1 MKSMTAL
8 ENQTGSLSPP
18 MASTSASTPPEQPGR
33 ESSNEIQRFIS
44 RSQFTVR
51 HTATH
56 ACAFES
62 HAHAAYTV
70 TALLSGTLIATV
82 GDDTFELSSGQT
94 TLTNVGQNHSAR
106 GERIEFVSIGISP
119 SLMNEMV
126 TEIGLTRTTANII
139 FRQASVTDLAIT
151 KMAGEI
157 AAEVADVQLGRAA
170 MIEAQVR
177 QLAIHLLRCHLTV
190 RQSDQIE
197 LSRAGPVDRRLRRAI
212 EFMHDNFGRE
222 LALEEIASAAY
233 LSEYHFA
240 RLFKQITGVT
250 PHVYLANVR
259 LERARKLLADTA
271 LPIGQIAS
279 MVGYQ
284 SQSHFSKMF
293 RSVTGITPRAY
304 REGSRR

>member
-1 MKSMTAL
+1 MKSMTAF
-8 ENQTGSLSPP
+8 EHQSGSLAQ
-18 MASTSASTPPEQPGR
+18 ASPEQR
-33 ESSNEIQRFIS
+33 VLESVNEIQRFIS

-51 HTATH
+51 HTAT
-56 ACAFES
+56 AECAFES

-70 TALLSGTLIATV
+70 TALLTGVLSATV
-82 GDDTFELSSGQT
+82 GDHTFELSAGQT

-106 GERIEFVSIGISP
+106 GEQVEFVSIGMSP
-119 SLMNEMV
+119 ALMNEMM
-126 TEIGLTRTTANII
+126 TEIGLTRTTANIN
-139 FRQASVTDLAIT
+139 FREASVTDPSIT

-177 QLAIHLLRCHLTV
+177 QLAIHILRCHLTV

-222 LALEEIASAAY
+222 LGLEEIASAAY

-271 LPIGQIAS
+271 LPISQIAS

-304 REGSRR
+304 REAARP

>member
-1 MKSMTAL
+1 MKSIAAL
-8 ENQTGSLSPP
+8 NETHSLTR
-18 MASTSASTPPEQPGR
+18 ALV
-33 ESSNEIQRFIS
+33 EIQKFIS

-51 HTATH
+51 HTATRE
-56 ACAFES
+56 CEFDS

-70 TALLSGTLIATV
+70 TAILYGNLTATI
-82 GDDTFELSSGQT
+82 GDNAFELSTGET
-94 TLTNVGQNHSAR
+94 GLTNVGQNHSAH
-106 GERIEFVSIGISP
+106 GEQVEFVSIGVSP
-119 SLMNEMV
+119 ALVNEMV

-139 FRQASVTDLAIT
+139 FRQATIVDPIIT
-151 KMAGEI
+151 KMAREI
-157 AAEVADVQLGRAA
+157 AAEVADEQLGRTA
-170 MIEAQVR
+170 MLDALVR
-177 QLAIHLLRCHLTV
+177 RLAIHLLRSHLTV

-197 LSRAGPVDRRLRRAI
+197 LSRAGPVDRRLRLAI
-212 EFMHDNFGRE
+212 EFMHDNFGRD

-271 LPIGQIAS
+271 LPISEIAAI
-279 MVGYQ
+279 VGYQ

-304 REGSRR
+304 REGGRR

>member
-1 MKSMTAL
+1 MKSIAAL
-8 ENQTGSLSPP
+8 NETHSRGE
-18 MASTSASTPPEQPGR
+18 SA
-33 ESSNEIQRFIS
+33 NEIQRFIS

-51 HTATH
+51 HTATE
-56 ACAFES
+56 ACQFES
-62 HAHAAYTV
+62 HAHAAYTA
-70 TALLSGTLIATV
+70 TAVLAGQLTATI
-82 GDDTFELSSGQT
+82 GDVVFELPAGET
-94 TLTNVGQNHSAR
+94 ALTNVGQNHSAR
-106 GERIEFVSIGISP
+106 GNQVEFVSIGVS
-119 SLMNEMV
+119 SALVTEMV
-126 TEIGLTRTTANII
+126 TEIGLTRTTANIV
-139 FRQASVTDLAIT
+139 FRRATITDPTIT
-151 KMAGEI
+151 KMAREI
-157 AAEVADVQLGRAA
+157 AAEVADKQLGRTA
-170 MIEAQVR
+170 MLDALVR
-177 QLAIHLLRCHLTV
+177 QFVIHLLRCHLTV

-197 LSRAGPVDRRLRRAI
+197 LSRAGPVDRRLRLAI

-259 LERARKLLADTA
+259 LERARKLLAETA
-271 LPIGQIAS
+271 LPISEIAS

-304 REGSRR
+304 REAAKP

>member
-1 MKSMTAL
+1 MKSMPAL
-8 ENQTGSLSPP
+8 SETHSRGE
-18 MASTSASTPPEQPGR
+18 SA
-33 ESSNEIQRFIS
+33 NEIQRFIS

-51 HTATH
+51 HTATE
-56 ACAFES
+56 ACQFES

-70 TALLSGTLIATV
+70 SAVLAGQLTATI
-82 GDDTFELSSGQT
+82 GDDTFELPAGET
-94 TLTNVGQNHSAR
+94 ALTNVGQNHSAR
-106 GERIEFVSIGISP
+106 GEQVEFVSIGVAP
-119 SLMNEMV
+119 ALVTEMV

-139 FRQASVTDLAIT
+139 FRRAAVTDSTIT
-151 KMAGEI
+151 KRAREI
-157 AAEVADVQLGRAA
+157 AAEVADEQLGRTA
-170 MIEAQVR
+170 MLDSLVR
-177 QLAIHLLRCHLTV
+177 QFVIHLLRCHLTV

-197 LSRAGPVDRRLRRAI
+197 LSRAGPVDRRLRLAI

-259 LERARKLLADTA
+259 LERARRLLADTV
-271 LPIGQIAS
+271 LPISEIAA

-304 REGSRR
+304 REGAKP

>member
-1 MKSMTAL
+1 MKSIAAL
-8 ENQTGSLSPP
+8 NETHSRGE
-18 MASTSASTPPEQPGR
+18 SA
-33 ESSNEIQRFIS
+33 NEIQRFIS

-51 HTATH
+51 HTATE
-56 ACAFES
+56 ACEFES
-62 HAHAAYTV
+62 HAHAAYTA
-70 TALLSGTLIATV
+70 TAVLAGQLTATI
-82 GDDTFELSSGQT
+82 GDDTFELPAGET
-94 TLTNVGQNHSAR
+94 ALTNVGQNHSAR
-106 GERIEFVSIGISP
+106 GNQVEFVSIGVSP
-119 SLMNEMV
+119 ALVTEIV

-139 FRQASVTDLAIT
+139 FRGAAVTDSTIT
-151 KMAGEI
+151 KMARQI
-157 AAEVADVQLGRAA
+157 AAEVADEQLGRTA
-170 MIEAQVR
+170 MLDSLVR
-177 QLAIHLLRCHLTV
+177 QFVIHLLRCHLTV
-190 RQSDQIE
+190 RKSDQIE
-197 LSRAGPVDRRLRRAI
+197 LSRAGPVDRRLRLAI

-271 LPIGQIAS
+271 LPISEIAS

-304 REGSRR
+304 REAAKP

>member
-1 MKSMTAL
+1 MKSMAALDKIDALTPRLGEKSDSGTA
-8 ENQTGSLSPP
+8 
-18 MASTSASTPPEQPGR
+18 A
-33 ESSNEIQRFIS
+33 EIQRFVS

-51 HTATH
+51 HTATDS
-56 ACAFES
+56 CEFET

-70 TALLSGTLIATV
+70 TAVFAGQLIATI
-82 GDDTFELSSGQT
+82 GSETFEASEDEAV
-94 TLTNVGQNHSAR
+94 LTNVGQNHSAR
-106 GERIEFVSIGISP
+106 GKQVEFVSIGVSP
-119 SLMNEMV
+119 ALVNEMV
-126 TEIGLTRTTANII
+126 TEIGVTRTTANIV
-139 FRQASVTDLAIT
+139 FRQATIADPILT
-151 KMAGEI
+151 KMAREI
-157 AAEVADVQLGRAA
+157 AAEVSAEQLGRTA
-170 MIEAQVR
+170 MLDTLVR
-177 QLAIHLLRCHLTV
+177 GLVIHLLRCHLTV
-190 RQSDQIE
+190 RQTDQIE

-222 LALEEIASAAY
+222 LALEEVAAAAY

-259 LERARKLLADTA
+259 LERARKLLADTV
-271 LPIGQIAS
+271 LPISQIAS

-304 REGSRR
+304 REAARQP

>member
-1 MKSMTAL
+1 MKSTATM
-8 ENQTGSLSPP
+8 EERNSLTPTLDQRRDSSDQ
-18 MASTSASTPPEQPGR
+18 ST
-33 ESSNEIQRFIS
+33 NEIQRFVS
-44 RSQFTVR
+44 RSQFSIR
-51 HTATH
+51 HTAAE
-56 ACAFES
+56 ACEFAS

-70 TALLSGTLIATV
+70 TAVLAGQLITTI
-82 GDDTFELSSGQT
+82 GDETIKLPAGHT
-94 TLTNVGQNHSAR
+94 ALTNVGQNHSAR
-106 GERIEFVSIGISP
+106 GEQVEFVSIGISP
-119 SLMNEMV
+119 ALVNEMV
-126 TEIGLTRTTANII
+126 TEIGLTRTTANIS
-139 FRQASVTDLAIT
+139 FHRAAVTDSTIT
-151 KMAGEI
+151 KMAREI
-157 AAEVADVQLGRAA
+157 AAEVADEKMGRAA
-170 MIEAQVR
+170 MLDALVR
-177 QLAIHLLRCHLTV
+177 PLAIHLLRCHLTV

-259 LERARKLLADTA
+259 LERARKLLADTV
-271 LPIGQIAS
+271 LPISEVAS

-304 REGSRR
+304 REAAKA